1 MHITIGIR
9 VLSEH
14 MPRLAKSLGISVFGF
29 VTNIYQ
35 VSILI
40 SNIVAAP
47 AYIPNNIVG
56 VSHFLHTLYSSC

>member
-1 MHITIGIR
+1 
-9 VLSEH
+9 